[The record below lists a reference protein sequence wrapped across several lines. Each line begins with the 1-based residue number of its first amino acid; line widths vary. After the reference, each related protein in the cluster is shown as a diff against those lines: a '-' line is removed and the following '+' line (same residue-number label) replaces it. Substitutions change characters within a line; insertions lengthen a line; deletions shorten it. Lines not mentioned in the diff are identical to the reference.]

1 MTGKERFIKQHWQ
14 SHGKKALQPIFNHLW
29 DTDISYKFKEIK
41 ELGIGDKSMHSETV
55 PVTGVGHYL
64 SLRVPTGV
72 PEKILLLSL
81 LEGSNLVAM
90 R

>member
-1 MTGKERFIKQHWQ
+1 
-14 SHGKKALQPIFNHLW
+14 
-29 DTDISYKFKEIK
+29 
-41 ELGIGDKSMHSETV
+41 MHSETV

-64 SLRVPTGV
+64 SLRVPTRV